1 MIRSL
6 YTAISGMITQEAKQ
20 DVITNNLANATTV
33 GFKSDNLAI
42 KRFDDVLLE
51 NHDKVVGGKNVRNPI
66 GSISLG
72 SKIDAVNTSF
82 TQGSVEATD
91 KATDFAIDG
100 KGFFGVQRNNGI
112 DNGQYYTRDGHFH
125 VNINGILVND
135 SGDTVL
141 GRNLQNNSLGPIN
154 VGSGD
159 LSCDTSGNISI
170 NNAKMYKLYT
180 VDFNDYNNLKKVG
193 DNLYQGT
200 NPTENTAVVRQ
211 KSLEKSNVNV
221 MSEMSSMMT
230 TMRTFETNQ
239 KVIQALDE
247 TLSKAANELGAVK

>member
-6 YTAISGMITQEAKQ
+6 YTAVSGMITQEAKQ

-33 GFKSDNLAI
+33 GFKSDNVAI
-42 KRFDDVLLE
+42 KRFDDVLLA
-51 NHDKVVGGKNVRNPI
+51 NYDKVVGDRNVRNAI

-72 SKIDAVNTSF
+72 SKIDAVDTSF
-82 TQGSVEATD
+82 TQGSIEATD

-100 KGFFGVQRNNGI
+100 KGFFAVQRNNGV
-112 DNGQYYTRDGHFH
+112 DNGQYYTRNGHFH
-125 VNINGILVND
+125 VNISGILVND

-154 VGSGD
+154 VGNGD
-159 LSCDTSGNISI
+159 LSCDTSGNISV
-170 NNAKMYKLYT
+170 NNTKMYKLYT
-180 VDFNDYNNLKKVG
+180 VDFNDYNTLKKVG

-211 KSLEKSNVNV
+211 KALEKSNVNV
-221 MSEMSSMMT
+221 IKEMSNMMT

-239 KVIQALDE
+239 KIIQALDE
-247 TLSKAANELGAVK
+247 TLSKAANELGTVR